1 MTDRDMLKQLYLTQL
16 LIIFAAA
23 AAGLFFFEDV
33 RDVLKLWDI
42 RDMRIIWYGVSIAV
56 IVILADMAVM
66 KWFPS
71 HLYDDGGINKKYSVR
86 GQSLILYF

>member
-66 KWFPS
+66 KWF
-71 HLYDDGGINKKYSVR
+71 SV
-86 GQSLILYF
+86 SFI